1 MKLAELLSLK
11 VYPFTFKLISFF
23 FIITYVLALIKT
35 NFIVCAVCKC
45 NGHNRFMLVFLCFQ
59 YINREY
65 L

>member
-45 NGHNRFMLVFLCFQ
+45 NGHMVSCMFLMFSVCK
-59 YINREY
+59 
-65 L
+65 